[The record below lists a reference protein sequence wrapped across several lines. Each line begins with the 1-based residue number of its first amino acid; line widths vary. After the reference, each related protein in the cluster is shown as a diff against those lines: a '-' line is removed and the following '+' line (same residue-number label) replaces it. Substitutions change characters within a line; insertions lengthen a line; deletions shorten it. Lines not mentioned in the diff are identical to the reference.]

1 MMSVQGEGA
10 ERLAEIFRE
19 IFSLSEAKRSNH
31 SKSAVTDDSIEL
43 FDGQTASETPE
54 TCAPQVKQATDR
66 RNGSENQG
74 PQH

>member
-19 IFSLSEAKRSNH
+19 IFSLSEAKRPNH
-31 SKSAVTDDSIEL
+31 SGSAVTDDSMKL
-43 FDGQTASETPE
+43 FDGRTASETPE
-54 TCAPQVKQATDR
+54 TCAPQVKQETDR
-66 RNGSENQG
+66 RSEPENQG